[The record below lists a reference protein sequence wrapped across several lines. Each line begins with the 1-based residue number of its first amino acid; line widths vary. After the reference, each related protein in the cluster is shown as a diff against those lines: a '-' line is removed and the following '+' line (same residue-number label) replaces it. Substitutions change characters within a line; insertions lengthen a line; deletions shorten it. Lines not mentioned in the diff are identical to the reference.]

1 MLKVRALMNINA
13 LILPLIISLGGVVVG
28 CASTSTSPLKPGSS
42 NVSPISKNTLSDAG
56 KPITIDNSPTG
67 VIWQLMPEAPG
78 SLIAQGNGVFVSLV
92 APITS
97 PKVIAEVGYQPYI
110 SVNGRDWTPAPS
122 RIPVSGRSLIFANGW
137 FYNAGEGVP
146 PHNNTGVIVRSKDG
160 MNWEKVYSQG
170 RNPFTSIRYLNGGF
184 IATGQYGLVATSR
197 DGTRWRQQKIKNVSA
212 FYDADYFASE
222 YLLTGDAMV
231 LYASN
236 NVTDWRDLST
246 ENLLSAGPRNLQ
258 HNLDI
263 LLLQTDGYLYI
274 YHDKKWTFNK
284 LPKDDSRF
292 NYYISKLTP
301 SSEDFLVTNKDKQ
314 VLRSKDGT
322 NWQTLSQLQPADR
335 NTSCE
340 SRCIIY
346 DYQIVKLP
354 KMAVSFP

>member
-13 LILPLIISLGGVVVG
+13 LILPLIISLGGVIVG
-28 CASTSTSPLKPGSS
+28 CASTSTSLSKPGSS

-56 KPITIDNSPTG
+56 KPITIDTRPTG

-97 PKVIAEVGYQPYI
+97 PKVIAEVGDLPYI
-110 SVNGRDWTPAPS
+110 SVNGRDWTPAS
-122 RIPVSGRSLIFANGW
+122 TRILAWGRGLTFVNDW
-137 FYNAGEGVP
+137 FYTVGEGVP
-146 PHNNTGVIVRSKDG
+146 PNNRLGVIARSRDG
-160 MNWEKVYSQG
+160 MNWEEVYSQG

-197 DGTRWRQQKIKNVSA
+197 DGTRWKQKQIKNVSA
-212 FYDADYFASE
+212 FYDTDYFAGE
-222 YLLTGDAMV
+222 YLLTGDAMA

-236 NVTDWRDLST
+236 NLTNWRDLST

-258 HNLDI
+258 HNSET
-263 LLLQTDGYLYI
+263 LLLQTDDYLYI
-274 YHDKKWTFNK
+274 YRDKHWLSNK
-284 LPKDDSRF
+284 LPKGDKGFD
-292 NYYISKLTP
+292 YYISKLSS
-301 SSEDFLVTNKDKQ
+301 SSEDFVVTNKEKQ

-335 NTSCE
+335 NTTCE

-354 KMAVSFP
+354 KIAASFP